1 MKIDFYYWNYMC
13 PLNYEMIELLKKY
26 RAQLEIHF
34 HDITNNKQLAKQL
47 RIFYPTLAVINDTY
61 RHYSPITP

>member
-26 RAQLEIHF
+26 QGKFEIHF
-34 HDITNNKQLAKQL
+34 YDITKNKKLATQLNISYF
-47 RIFYPTLAVINDTY
+47 R
-61 RHYSPITP
+61 